1 MDGSESL
8 SIQDAEIQA
17 ALFFST
23 ETRLPRMKRGTIDYI
38 NMFKEGAKTP
48 ESVDL
53 VKALHET
60 RVVMETKIESSSPS
74 LREVEASL
82 DEYLPNLY
90 LITWSLRTQPDVPIS
105 RALHF
110 EWRGAFTS
118 EANFSRFDVFAYD
131 LVMVLHSKVL
141 HLYLSF
147 YIYSFVRD
155 LILSYFIIM
164 FRRLLCISCD
174 HPCNFAMIQQTIRLP
189 LEKDSSQPL
198 VFLIT

>member
-8 SIQDAEIQA
+8 TINDAEIQA
-17 ALFFST
+17 ALLFSLDN
-23 ETRLPRMKRGTIDYI
+23 RLPKVKRGTVDYI
-38 NMFKEGAKTP
+38 NMFKDSTKTP

-60 RVVMETKIESSSPS
+60 RVLMETKIESSAPS

-118 EANFSRFDVFAYD
+118 ESNFSRFDVFAYD
-131 LVMVLHSKVL
+131 LVMVLHSKV
-141 HLYLSF
+141 F
-147 YIYSFVRD
+147 
-155 LILSYFIIM
+155 
-164 FRRLLCISCD
+164 
-174 HPCNFAMIQQTIRLP
+174 
-189 LEKDSSQPL
+189 
-198 VFLIT
+198 